1 MAQDSAFDVANQVRE
16 LAEKNIEQAHA
27 AYGHY
32 VETMAHLMSAWTKV
46 PADFMTSWFR
56 EVQDLASRFAPKN
69 AEAAFSWGNEPAD
82 GDKPLGGREYDQAMS
97 IPP

>member
-32 VETMAHLMSAWTKV
+32 VETMAHFPLSKLD
-46 PADFMTSWFR
+46 PASSPG
-56 EVQDLASRFAPKN
+56 SRF
-69 AEAAFSWGNEPAD
+69 
-82 GDKPLGGREYDQAMS
+82 R
-97 IPP
+97 